1 MLLKTGSTIAS
12 TLALA
17 GAFLLPSAV
26 RAQVQCDD
34 LTHLPNKIYGVG
46 GSAVTATLKRISL
59 AIEKDPNKTDQRTT
73 VIYHDDLGACAGFEA
88 FKTGKVDGKFRYWV
102 AGAPNE
108 ADQRCDARVGG
119 QPVDF
124 SHMGND
130 ATFCPQGNIPNGVG
144 DFQAPVQTLN
154 IIADA
159 DSNEQSISAEAL
171 YFVYGF
177 GSEGQAAPW
186 TDGTGVFKR
195 QPDSFASLLLAA
207 AIDVPATA
215 VKIPDGNLQTTQG
228 GVITAITTYAT
239 TEALARQTLG
249 YVSGSAADS
258 GRTKG
263 IKTLAYQHY
272 GQSCGVYPDSEAST
286 FDKANVRLGKYFLW
300 APGHYYTQV
309 DGQGKPSN
317 ERVANLLGWFNK
329 RTDAPGTSVDAFEQ
343 SILAGDIP
351 ECAMQVS
358 REGTLGAISS
368 YASPKPCG
376 CYFEQV
382 TNPNITS
389 ACTPCESDAQCESDA
404 PSCNFGY
411 CEAYRDPGAE
421 EG

>member
-1 MLLKTGSTIAS
+1 MLLKTGSIIAS
-12 TLALA
+12 TTALA
-17 GAFLLPSAV
+17 GAFLLPSV
-26 RAQVQCDD
+26 LRAQVLCDD
-34 LTHLPNKIYGVG
+34 LTNLPNKIYGVG

-59 AIEKDPNKTDQRTT
+59 AIEKDPAKTDERTT
-73 VIYHDDLGACAGFEA
+73 IIYHDDLGACAGFEA
-88 FKTGKVDGKFRYWV
+88 FKAGKVDGKFRYWI
-102 AGAPNE
+102 AGAPND

-144 DFQAPVQTLN
+144 DFPAPVQTLN
-154 IIADA
+154 IITDA

-171 YFVYGF
+171 YFIYGF

-186 TDGTGVFKR
+186 TEGTGVFKR

-215 VKIPDGNLQTTQG
+215 VKIPDSNLQATQG
-228 GVITAITTYAT
+228 NIITAITTYAT

-263 IKTLAYQHY
+263 VKTLAYQHY
-272 GQSCGVYPDSEAST
+272 DQACGVYPDSEASK
-286 FDKANVRLGKYFLW
+286 FDKVNVRLGKYFLW

-309 DGQGKPSN
+309 DGQGNPTN

-329 RTDAPGTSVDAFEQ
+329 KTDATGTSVNAFEQ

-376 CYFEQV
+376 CYFEKV
-382 TNPNITS
+382 TNPSITS
-389 ACTPCESDAQCESDA
+389 ACTPCETDGECGGDS

-411 CEAYRDPGAE
+411 CEGYRDAGEE